1 MSSLVGANTLLL
13 LFFLAPGRSAES
25 VRSGTCSRL
34 GRTFHAIQSILFPMK
49 KSPRKRAWAE
59 IGAWDALDSSGSG
72 KIPGESPSQEA
83 EVQVLQQRW
92 QQCMEPTVAFDAGYA
107 LEGLTSPVKKA
118 SAARSLAGKSSPSKV
133 YASTSSPRKAA
144 LASPLP
150 VKSTDADVA
159 PVDDSTT
166 PAAAHSIDEQQ
177 TAVYALTQ
185 EQEVGW
191 RLDAVCTSYY

>member
-1 MSSLVGANTLLL
+1 MIVQDWVLSSLVGANTLLL

-25 VRSGTCSRL
+25 ARSSTSSRL
-34 GRTFHAIQSILFPMK
+34 GRAFHTIQSTLFPMK

-59 IGAWDALDSSGSG
+59 IGALDALDSAGSG
-72 KIPGESPSQEA
+72 KIPGESPSQDA

-92 QQCMEPTVAFDAGYA
+92 QQCMEPIVTLDAGYA

-133 YASTSSPRKAA
+133 HASTSSPRQAA
-144 LASPLP
+144 LASSLP

-159 PVDDSTT
+159 PVDESFT
-166 PAAAHSIDEQQ
+166 PAAAHSVKEQQ
-177 TAVYALTQ
+177 TAVDALAQ
-185 EQEVGW
+185 EREV
-191 RLDAVCTSYY
+191 R